1 MLNPTSRI
9 CIVLLVQRVCL
20 CFDFISACVFLTR
33 AAYCVH
39 FCVPTLCLCLR
50 DTIVSQLHQPPGHLA
65 ASPNQSPARVITGIF
80 DPLELTRTLG
90 TLAVNE
96 ITT

>member
-1 MLNPTSRI
+1 M
-9 CIVLLVQRVCL
+9 
-20 CFDFISACVFLTR
+20 
-33 AAYCVH
+33 
-39 FCVPTLCLCLR
+39 
-50 DTIVSQLHQPPGHLA
+50 SQLHQPPGHLA

>member
-1 MLNPTSRI
+1 M
-9 CIVLLVQRVCL
+9 
-20 CFDFISACVFLTR
+20 
-33 AAYCVH
+33 
-39 FCVPTLCLCLR
+39 
-50 DTIVSQLHQPPGHLA
+50 IVSQLHQSPSRFP

-96 ITT
+96 RLQHDRNVCMHVMLYRIQT